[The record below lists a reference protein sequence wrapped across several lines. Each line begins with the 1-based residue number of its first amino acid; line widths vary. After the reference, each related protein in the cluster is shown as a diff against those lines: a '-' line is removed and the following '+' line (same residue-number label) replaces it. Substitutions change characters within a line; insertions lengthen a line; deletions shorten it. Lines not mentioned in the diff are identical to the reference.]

1 MTDPTRVQADL
12 EQAAAAREA
21 HAHLVRRLASSR
33 GHVHGFDRQVAELR
47 RRLGVESADVD
58 RLERLSLARI
68 WATLKGSHAS
78 DLERETA
85 ERDAAR
91 YTLSEAEQRRRVAA
105 HECEALEARLADLGD
120 VDAAYEQAV
129 AAKEAWI
136 ARSGHETAE
145 PLARIAERRGE
156 LLAVDEETREA
167 HRAGLAAA
175 DLLVHAAELLGS
187 AQSWSTWDVFGGGGL
202 VTDLMKYGQVDRAQE
217 LLRRADEA
225 LQAFSRELA
234 DLHLDALRGVQ
245 ADQMTRTF
253 DVWFDNIFSDMA
265 VRSRIQEAAR
275 HVAAASVQVRQA
287 LAVLEAKGR
296 DLAEELAGLAEQRER
311 LLLG

>member
-1 MTDPTRVQADL
+1 MTDPTRVQAGL
-12 EQAAAAREA
+12 EHAAAAREA

-33 GHVHGFDRQVAELR
+33 GHVRGFDRQVEELR
-47 RRLGVESADVD
+47 RRLGAESADVD
-58 RLERLSLARI
+58 RLEGLSLAKV

-91 YTLSEAEQRRRVAA
+91 YTLAEAEERRRVAA
-105 HECEALEARLADLGD
+105 HECEAVEARLADLGD
-120 VDAAYEQAV
+120 VDAAHERAV
-129 AAKEAWI
+129 VAKEAWI
-136 ARSGHETAE
+136 TRSGHETAA

-156 LLAVDEETREA
+156 LLAVDEEAREA
-167 HRAGLAAA
+167 HRAGVAAA
-175 DLLVHAAELLGS
+175 DLLVHASELLGS
-187 AQSWSTWDVFGGGGL
+187 AQSWSTWDTFGGGGL
-202 VTDLMKYGQVDRAQE
+202 VTDLVKYAQVDRAQE

-234 DLHLDALRGVQ
+234 DLHLDVVRGVQ
-245 ADQMTRTF
+245 VDQMTRTF

-265 VRSRIQEAAR
+265 VRARIQEAGR
-275 HVAAASVQVRQA
+275 HVADASVQVRQA
-287 LAVLEAKGR
+287 LAVLETECR
-296 DLAEELAGLAEQRER
+296 DLAEELASLAEERER